1 MVIWLEKNAPI
12 RRKFDALLAIFGM
25 LGALNLI
32 ACGLVWQDSADAVFA
47 FVIALATMIMSLAT
61 MLAAKALICNPYVE
75 TVVRMEALAN
85 GDLESPVRRT
95 DHQDCVGRMTRA
107 MATFCE
113 NAIAVRKASAEQS
126 SKLIDTLSD
135 AFNQLAQGDLTC
147 RIDGISEGE
156 YARLRDSFNTSVARI
171 ELLIGAVHATVKG
184 VQTGSDEIRAASED
198 LALRNEQQAASLE
211 ETAASVG
218 AVTSLTRKSA
228 ENAVSAK
235 LAIEQTHAR
244 AGESG
249 KGFAVVA
256 NEVRALAQRCAE
268 AADEVKALIT
278 VSSGHVGSGV
288 DLVNRSGEAFA
299 AITHD
304 VKTLS
309 GAIQTIAQSAAQ
321 QAENLSQINT
331 VVGELDRS
339 TQQNAAMAEQCT
351 AAATSLSQ
359 EANSL
364 GHALSHFEI
373 GQTSDIPATG
383 STLRRAA

>member
-1 MVIWLEKNAPI
+1 MVIWFEKNAPI

-147 RIDGISEGE
+147 RIDGIKRGRICPA
-156 YARLRDSFNTSVARI
+156 ARQLQHFSVARI
-171 ELLIGAVHATVKG
+171 ELLIGAGPCHP
-184 VQTGSDEIRAASED
+184 SRACRPVRTRSAQRPKIF
-198 LALRNEQQAASLE
+198 ALRNEQQAASLE

-235 LAIEQTHAR
+235 LAIEQTHAPR
-244 AGESG
+244 GR
-249 KGFAVVA
+249 
-256 NEVRALAQRCAE
+256 VR
-268 AADEVKALIT
+268 
-278 VSSGHVGSGV
+278 
-288 DLVNRSGEAFA
+288 
-299 AITHD
+299 
-304 VKTLS
+304 
-309 GAIQTIAQSAAQ
+309 
-321 QAENLSQINT
+321 
-331 VVGELDRS
+331 
-339 TQQNAAMAEQCT
+339 
-351 AAATSLSQ
+351 
-359 EANSL
+359 
-364 GHALSHFEI
+364 
-373 GQTSDIPATG
+373 
-383 STLRRAA
+383 